1 MTKSPSVPTQKPL
14 IGITPSAFSQQKET
28 GTSSAYINALQDS
41 GALPLLLPLS
51 LTSYDCEQLAESLDG
66 FLFTGGPD
74 IHPFLFGEETLNG
87 CGNQSALRDASELLL
102 FSTVYRQKKPIL
114 AVCRGIQLIN
124 IALGGDIYQ
133 DIDTQ
138 AERPLPIAH
147 RQPFDPSV
155 PSHHVTLRK
164 DSRLASLLG
173 SQTIEVNSSHH
184 QAIRRPAQCL
194 QICGQAP
201 DGIIEAVEQPD
212 YPFLFGVQWHPELLY
227 ATKDHARKLFSAFCT
242 VCAGQALPG

>member
-1 MTKSPSVPTQKPL
+1 MTNPPSTRTKKPW
-14 IGITPSAFSQQKET
+14 IGITSSQLPQQKET
-28 GTSSAYINALQDS
+28 GTSSAYIHALQDS

-51 LTSYDCEQLAESLDG
+51 LTANDCEQLAESLDG

-74 IHPFLFGEETLNG
+74 VHPFLFGEETLNG
-87 CGNQSALRDASELLL
+87 CGNQSALRDESELLL
-102 FSTVYRQKKPIL
+102 FSRVYRQKKPVL
-114 AVCRGIQLIN
+114 AICRGIQLIN

-138 AERPLPIAH
+138 VERPLSIAH

-155 PSHHVTLRK
+155 PSHHVTLSK
-164 DSRLASLLG
+164 GSRLSALLG
-173 SQTIEVNSSHH
+173 SETIEVNSSHH
-184 QAIRRPAQCL
+184 QAIRRPADGL

-201 DGIIEAVEQPD
+201 DGIIEAVEQSD

-227 ATKDHARKLFSAFCT
+227 STRDHARKLFSAFLS
-242 VCAGQALPG
+242 VCAGQSFPG